1 MNPGPTLG
9 LIAVAAAYTV
19 VLGTLLVFVKV
30 MANRQK
36 RLQKRREELKA
47 IVSPPR

>member
-19 VLGTLLVFVKV
+19 VLGGLLLFLNL
-30 MANRQK
+30 MAS
-36 RLQKRREELKA
+36 RRRKLEERRAKLLEQA
-47 IVSPPR
+47 GR

>member
-19 VLGTLLVFVKV
+19 VLGTLLVFLKFISS
-30 MANRQK
+30 RQK
-36 RLQKRREELKA
+36 RLEKRRQELRA
-47 IVSPPR
+47 QVRP

>member
-19 VLGTLLVFVKV
+19 VLGTILAFMKV
-30 MANRQK
+30 IANRQK
-36 RLQKRREELKA
+36 RLEKRRRELQGQ
-47 IVSPPR
+47 PGR

>member
-19 VLGTLLVFVKV
+19 VLGTLLVFLKV
-30 MANRQK
+30 ISNRQK
-36 RLQKRREELKA
+36 RLEKRRKELQEQA
-47 IVSPPR
+47 GR

>member
-19 VLGTLLVFVKV
+19 VLVSLLVFLGRVS
-30 MANRQK
+30 ARQK
-36 RLQKRREELKA
+36 KLERKRRELQQ
-47 IVSPPR
+47 